1 MARRQRLPETTG
13 AASLILEA
21 QDSDSDSGNPTSTIT
36 PSPIPT
42 TRVRKQCAL
51 CPTRRV
57 IYFAPAM
64 WITCLQGALQHHL
77 QLLPPLN
84 SYVCRYVMLCYV
96 MLLLLFRLCSFIYLF
111 ILFLLCF
118 MFCVIIINKWKCYMV
133 LR

>member
-84 SYVCRYVMLCYV
+84 SYVCRHVMLCYV
-96 MLLLLFRLCSFIYLF
+96 VIVIQVMFIYIFVHFVLALF
-111 ILFLLCF
+111 YVLCYY
-118 MFCVIIINKWKCYMV
+118 NK
-133 LR
+133 